1 MKTILL
7 LFFFSLTILT
17 YSQSER
23 EIIKQIDSINTSA
36 LLSYNNNHIVEAFNE
51 FNIANRIADSIND
64 NYGKAISSFNLG
76 NIYKLMRENFDAE
89 LSYLSMLKA
98 AKSINDNYLIANA
111 YLNLAI
117 LKKYSN
123 NTNDAT
129 DFFKKALRFIP
140 DHKSLRDENYNVNQ
154 YNNLLVKIYIDFTNF
169 YIENNN
175 LDAGYVNILK
185 LDDIIKRESY
195 SNDYH
200 LASFNYTYGLYF
212 FNKELHNSANKKFN
226 KAIAYLNTEKGLKT
240 DHCSLLSKIY
250 KKASLSYFALGNKEQ
265 AYITLLKSD
274 EHNEKSLNKEK
285 VKQNVIEKS
294 KFLLSSYKNEVQLAN
309 SEKVYQLQIAE
320 KIKKINFIIISALIL
335 LMISLVVLYKYYL
348 SKRKLSTVLKTQNE
362 ALMLAKNEALK
373 SSEMKSSFISNVSHE
388 LRTPLYGVV
397 GLTSVMLE
405 NNNFI
410 ERDVKYLKSLK
421 YSGDYL
427 LNLINDILQVGKI
440 ESNKVELNN
449 TSVNLKALIQ
459 NVTDSFDYS
468 LEESNNHIHILID
481 DYIPEYILCDKIRL
495 TQVLF
500 NLIGNSIKFTQNGN
514 IYVKAILQD
523 NDEAQVSIRFE
534 VNDDGPGIPEDKQ
547 KAIFENFTQLNE
559 NSNTNYQGAGLGL
572 SIASKIVGL
581 FDSKIELQSQL
592 GVGSTFSFNAKFQID
607 LNAIKNTESKEV
619 KSIFSNSRSEQI
631 KVLIAED
638 NKINQIVTSNL
649 LKKQNIEFD
658 IVENGLEA
666 LKAFQ
671 KNTYN
676 LILMDLNM
684 PLMGGKEATIK
695 IREINKEIP
704 IVALTASSID
714 ELNSGK
720 FDVGFDDII
729 TKPFDNDLFF
739 NTINKLIEL
748 SKSKNKKD
756 NKETD
761 KGEEV
766 IELAS

>member
-123 NTNDAT
+123 NTDDAT

-140 DHKSLRDENYNVNQ
+140 DYKSLRDENYNINQ
-154 YNNLLVKIYIDFTNF
+154 YNNLLVKIYVDFTNF
-169 YIENNN
+169 YVENNN
-175 LDAGYVNILK
+175 LDAAYVNILK
-185 LDDIIKRESY
+185 LEDIIKKESY
-195 SNDYH
+195 SNDYY

-309 SEKVYQLQIAE
+309 SEKIYQLQLAE

-468 LEESNNHIHILID
+468 LEESNNQIHILID
-481 DYIPEYILCDKIRL
+481 DCIPEYILCDKIRL

-619 KSIFSNSRSEQI
+619 KSIFSNSRPEQI

-666 LKAFQ
+666 LNAFQ

-714 ELNSGK
+714 ELNSDK